1 MSNLRKALETYT
13 NGLFEGSKESKEK
26 ADKAFEM
33 GDLGLAGYH
42 RGRSTVM
49 ESAAMYLTDLLAD
62 YEEGEE

>member
-13 NGLFEGSKESKEK
+13 NGLFEGAKESKER
-26 ADKAFEM
+26 ADKAFET

-49 ESAAMYLTDLLAD
+49 ESAGMYLTDLLAD
-62 YEEGEE
+62 YKEEEQ